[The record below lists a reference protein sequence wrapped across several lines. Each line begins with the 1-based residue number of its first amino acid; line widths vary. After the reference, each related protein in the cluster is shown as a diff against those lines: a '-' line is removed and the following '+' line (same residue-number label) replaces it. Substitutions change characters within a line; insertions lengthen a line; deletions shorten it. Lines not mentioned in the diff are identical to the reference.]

1 MKKKHYTCT
10 YAPQLYYVEYSNG
23 VGVRDNQRQ
32 GINPVIVRMPRT
44 QLVVSQWWIYDC
56 PHLPGSGLNSTFCVH
71 MCLGG
76 IVCFLDA
83 LSGVECRFSIS
94 SRAVSLIGWSN
105 PIGICSNVI
114 DSPSGFHWFA
124 PWHLALRAIWSDVR
138 CQIHIWPAH
147 PAPSVQH
154 NPSFHLIS
162 LAGWASAPPIRSRAP
177 GAASPRQSLQMTS
190 HRLSA
195 RETGSQWPLRTP
207 GASGNWL
214 SFSFSRNRC

>member
-1 MKKKHYTCT
+1 
-10 YAPQLYYVEYSNG
+10 
-23 VGVRDNQRQ
+23 
-32 GINPVIVRMPRT
+32 
-44 QLVVSQWWIYDC
+44 
-56 PHLPGSGLNSTFCVH
+56 

-76 IVCFLDA
+76 VVCFLDA
-83 LSGVECRFSIS
+83 LSGVECTFSIS

-154 NPSFHLIS
+154 NPCFPSYLPRWVSVSPADQEPRPRRSFPK
-162 LAGWASAPPIRSRAP
+162 AVPPDDVTQTQRQGDRQPVAPAHTRCFWKLTQLFFLKEQMLNTSNVSWMPKYFYRCSHFEGTKNIR
-177 GAASPRQSLQMTS
+177 MKV
-190 HRLSA
+190 
-195 RETGSQWPLRTP
+195 W
-207 GASGNWL
+207 
-214 SFSFSRNRC
+214 